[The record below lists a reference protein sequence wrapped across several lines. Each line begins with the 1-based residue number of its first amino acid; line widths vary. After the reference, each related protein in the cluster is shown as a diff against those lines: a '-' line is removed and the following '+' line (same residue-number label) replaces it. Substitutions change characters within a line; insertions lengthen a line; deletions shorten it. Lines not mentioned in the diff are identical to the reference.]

1 MILQITICRIRKK
14 LKDYTGSS
22 DFIITVHDRIRKIG
36 KEDMSGF
43 YETGIEFEEDSAMVL
58 LATCSYQ
65 ERDGRFV
72 VAGIACKSVQDP

>member
-14 LKDYTGSS
+14 LKDYTG
-22 DFIITVHDRIRKIG
+22 RIG

-58 LATCSYQ
+58 LVTCSYQ

-72 VAGIACKSVQDP
+72 VAGIESDK